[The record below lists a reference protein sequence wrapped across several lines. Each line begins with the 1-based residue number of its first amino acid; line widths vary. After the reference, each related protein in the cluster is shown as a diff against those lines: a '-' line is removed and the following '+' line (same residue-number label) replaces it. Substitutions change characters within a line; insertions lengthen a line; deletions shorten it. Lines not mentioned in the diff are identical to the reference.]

1 MRTQTSK
8 KTRPSV
14 ARPVRT
20 QPAAV
25 RRADAALSPRELEL
39 LNYLSCGK
47 TREEAAIILGL
58 SLDTV
63 KHHTKNIRAKL
74 AVNNMVFAVRRAFEL
89 GVLKPMALVSLGD
102 GTARFRDFAYRPL
115 LQHDQDNKEE
125 TK

>member
-47 TREEAAIILGL
+47 THEEAAIILGL

-89 GVLKPMALVSLGD
+89 GILKSMARVSPGD
-102 GTARFRDFAYRPL
+102 GTARFSDFIYRPL
-115 LQHDQDNKEE
+115 PENKTEKKEE
-125 TK
+125 NK